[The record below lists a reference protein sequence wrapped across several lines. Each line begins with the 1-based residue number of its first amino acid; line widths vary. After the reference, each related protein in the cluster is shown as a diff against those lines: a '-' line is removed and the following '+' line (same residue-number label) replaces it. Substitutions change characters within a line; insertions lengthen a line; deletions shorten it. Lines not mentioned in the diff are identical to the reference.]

1 VLYLSCSM
9 VMPFVFKLLIR
20 CFSYIHF
27 QWLTYAVLKQDV
39 FIFVG
44 NGPGF
49 LTAIWLNLQ
58 AVQLQYDSF
67 RLQET
72 RKSILVALEEARD
85 TTSEFLLRKHEN
97 NDNHDDENA
106 NFIFSHVR
114 QIVAKVTAPA
124 LIPPVYQE
132 RLVLANALVW
142 LIVVS
147 IISFAKTFDAR
158 TKELIV
164 GIVVNLNLVIFYAAP
179 LSVIYTVVTQRNSAS
194 IHACTMITNTFNGT
208 FWAVYGFAVAD
219 PFIYVTNGLGAIL
232 GVVQI
237 LLCLMFPRKIDE
249 EPVITNE
256 STAKIVEKAMPQ
268 TSDVQD
274 GVLPK

>member
-1 VLYLSCSM
+1 M
-9 VMPFVFKLLIR
+9 
-20 CFSYIHF
+20 
-27 QWLTYAVLKQDV
+27 LKQDV

-85 TTSEFLLRKHEN
+85 TTTEFLLRKKETIGDN
-97 NDNHDDENA
+97 NDENT

-114 QIVAKVTAPA
+114 QIVAKISAPA
-124 LIPPVYQE
+124 LIPPVYHE

-142 LIVVS
+142 LVVVA
-147 IISFAKTFDAR
+147 IISFAETLDAR

-194 IHACTMITNTFNGT
+194 IHVCTMITNTLNGT
-208 FWAVYGFAVAD
+208 FWAVYGIAVTD

-237 LLCLMFPRKIDE
+237 VLCMLFPRRIEE
-249 EPVITNE
+249 EPVVTKE
-256 STAKIVEKAMPQ
+256 STAIVEESIPKS
-268 TSDVQD
+268 SDVQD
-274 GVLPK
+274 EILPR

>member
-1 VLYLSCSM
+1 MS
-9 VMPFVFKLLIR
+9 FVYKLLIC
-20 CFSYIHF
+20 CFLCIYF
-27 QWLTYAVLKQDV
+27 QWLTYAVLKQDI

-85 TTSEFLLRKHEN
+85 TTSEFLLRKHEEN
-97 NDNHDDENA
+97 NNNNDDENT

-142 LIVVS
+142 LVVVA
-147 IISFAKTFDAR
+147 IISFTKTFDAR

-208 FWAVYGFAVAD
+208 FWAVYGFAVTD

-256 STAKIVEKAMPQ
+256 STAMIAEKAMPQ

-274 GVLPK
+274 VLPN